1 MRSKF
6 QTASSM
12 IGLNSRISKLDNLVG
27 FIPKGKVVFIEGTRS
42 RKHILEVFCLRALIQ
57 YQNYCIFVDGGN
69 GFDPYLLSKLAT
81 INRENPREILS
92 RVIISRAFTC
102 HQLASLINDV
112 ERIVN
117 TFPTSFIA
125 ISDITHL
132 FTDPD
137 SDIDSYEIEMILP
150 KMLKCI
156 ADLANRRD
164 TIAMITSD
172 EKNEWLSGMVELY
185 SDIILRVHEN
195 KVELN
200 KHPTRPNASI
210 EFASNDLTLQNKPE
224 IEQPLTMESWLI
236 VNG

>member
-112 ERIVN
+112 E
-117 TFPTSFIA
+117 
-125 ISDITHL
+125 
-132 FTDPD
+132 
-137 SDIDSYEIEMILP
+137 
-150 KMLKCI
+150 
-156 ADLANRRD
+156 NRRD